1 MTCLTKIEWE
11 DIYDSLK
18 ETLSFVG
25 WDNKMKYLW
34 VEKAWS
40 CIEKIGLTTYSN
52 DIEKHTVYIRLY
64 TILDFYCEFI
74 SIAMESEF
82 SIDKEEWLLQFHV
95 NPFRMGQLVGHSFE
109 MEEEEE
115 HLLLANALDELS
127 SRYMSEILDAL
138 IKGFGSLSS
147 LFCGL
152 WLTHENLIEDNLSA
166 DEEPMEESD
175 LDIDGYV
182 RLINTSMGLILN
194 SDFNT
199 SKIRA
204 YEWLKE

>member
-18 ETLSFVG
+18 ETLSFIG
-25 WDNKMKYLW
+25 WDNNMKYLW
-34 VEKAWS
+34 VKKAWS
-40 CIEKIGLTTYSN
+40 GIEKIGLTTYSN
-52 DIEKHTVYIRLY
+52 DIEKHIVYIRLY

-74 SIAMESEF
+74 SIAMEREF
-82 SIDKEEWLLQFHV
+82 SIDKDEWVVQFQI
-95 NPFRMGQLVGHSFE
+95 NPFRMGQLVGQSFE

-115 HLLLANALDELS
+115 DLLLANALDDLS
-127 SRYMSEILDAL
+127 SQYKSEILDAL

-152 WLTHENLIEDNLSA
+152 WLTHEILIENNLNA

-175 LDIDGYV
+175 LNIERYE
-182 RLINTSMGLILN
+182 RLIKKSMELILN